1 MFLLFF
7 VAGVEA
13 FLRGRTSAQVV
24 GLTATLLFC
33 GCIALL
39 SAWHLYRLRPV
50 GTLFYGLSWA
60 AIILGWLALNVM
72 HGGPVWLTVP
82 IALLLVYRAAQNLI
96 AVQRDLARAKR
107 K

>member
-1 MFLLFF
+1 MFLLYF

-13 FLRGRTSAQVV
+13 YMRGRTSAHVV
-24 GLTATLLFC
+24 GLTVALLFC

-60 AIILGWLALNVM
+60 AIVLGWFALNIM
-72 HGGPVWLTVP
+72 QGGPVWLTVP
-82 IALLLVYRAAQNLI
+82 VALLLVYRAAQNLI
-96 AVQRDLARAKR
+96 AVQRDLASAKR